1 MPSKLFDEVN
11 LHIND
16 PENCVR
22 LRRDDINVFSNLFR
36 NFLERNFGSAR
47 ERLFHPKQTIPEP
60 STDITSGNHKMFAPA
75 ANINVREITLVSLCH
90 WRPPP

>member
-22 LRRDDINVFSNLFR
+22 LRHDDINVFSNLFR
-36 NFLERNFGSAR
+36 NFLERNFRGAC
-47 ERLFHPKQTIPEP
+47 ERLFRPNQPVPEP
-60 STDITSGNHKMFAPA
+60 LTDIASGNHEMFAPA
-75 ANINVREITLVSLCH
+75 ANINVREIALVSLCH
-90 WRPPP
+90 WRPPL